1 MRFDL
6 VCIVCFFLYI
16 FFSNAQI
23 QNRILI
29 FNIKQSNLKLIIQL
43 LVSWVVAVYFPDL
56 GNIENILY
64 LQQWTTVCP

>member
-29 FNIKQSNLKLIIQL
+29 FNIKRSNLKLIIQL
-43 LVSWVVAVYFPDL
+43 LVSWVVAVYFL
-56 GNIENILY
+56 ILE
-64 LQQWTTVCP
+64 T

>member
-43 LVSWVVAVYFPDL
+43 LVSWVVAVYFL
-56 GNIENILY
+56 ILE
-64 LQQWTTVCP
+64 T

>member
-16 FFSNAQI
+16 FFSNARI

-43 LVSWVVAVYFPDL
+43 LVSWVVAVYFL
-56 GNIENILY
+56 ILE
-64 LQQWTTVCP
+64 T